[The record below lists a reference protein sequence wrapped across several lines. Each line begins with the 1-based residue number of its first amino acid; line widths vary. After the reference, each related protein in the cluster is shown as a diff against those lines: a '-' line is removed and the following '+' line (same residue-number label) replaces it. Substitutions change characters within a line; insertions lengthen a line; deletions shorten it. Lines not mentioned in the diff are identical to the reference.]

1 MYPERAKAVAAL
13 ALVQGIALV
22 VGHNDPRQKG
32 GDYLWLAIVFAVAWT
47 VGFGIG
53 GKFREVDE
61 AKERAAI
68 AEWEREERAL
78 RAVADE
84 RTRIARELHDVVGHS
99 VSVMTVQA
107 SAVRRR
113 LDQDQERVSEA
124 LQVVEQTGR
133 EALAEMRRMVGVL
146 RHAEEAPALAPQPS
160 LGEIERLVRHARD
173 RGLPVELSIEGDP
186 VELPTGIDLT
196 AYRLVQEG

>member
-1 MYPERAKAVAAL
+1 GLGFLIGIAAL
-13 ALVQGIALV
+13 VELNTPEGKAGDFVWDAITFTVAWI
-22 VGHNDPRQKG
+22 VG
-32 GDYLWLAIVFAVAWT
+32 FAV
-47 VGFGIG
+47 GE
-53 GKFREVDE
+53 KYREVDE

-68 AEWEREERAL
+68 AEREREERAL
-78 RAVADE
+78 RAVAEE

-133 EALAEMRRMVGVL
+133 EAQATGRATASSACVSASTSTAASSRQGRTQKVDFAFVPDSRSRDGDVDRDLSVL
-146 RHAEEAPALAPQPS
+146 R
-160 LGEIERLVRHARD
+160 RR
-173 RGLPVELSIEGDP
+173 
-186 VELPTGIDLT
+186 GIDG
-196 AYRLVQEG
+196 AASQAS